1 MLLFDKFENRYI
13 IKGIIINLNFIYI
26 GVGGLSFNLLE
37 VDNRI
42 VRYVLIN
49 EFYIFGSFLKG
60 VLCSFFE

>member
-13 IKGIIINLNFIYI
+13 IKGIIINLNSIYI

-49 EFYIFGSFLKG
+49 EFYISGSFLKG